1 MVAFLAFILATS
13 VFDIPLLKFPCSAP
27 RGPEY
32 QHIGHIRSVQ
42 KTDVL
47 KFSLFVCTYKK
58 KKRP

>member
-32 QHIGHIRSVQ
+32 QYIGHMINTKNTRSIQ

-47 KFSLFVCTYKK
+47 KFSLFVCT
-58 KKRP
+58 